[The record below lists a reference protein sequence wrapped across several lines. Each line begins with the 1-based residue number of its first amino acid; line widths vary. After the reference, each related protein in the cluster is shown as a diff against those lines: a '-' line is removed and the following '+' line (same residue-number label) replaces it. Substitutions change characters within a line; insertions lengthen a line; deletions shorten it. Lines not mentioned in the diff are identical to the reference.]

1 MSKQLILNGLNLKFR
16 YEKDEY
22 TNRYYYYIKC
32 TYYYIKCTNDNVLE
46 ASVGIG
52 YIYHAGK
59 DEITI
64 ESTKIEKFIH
74 KYMKLAGI

>member
-22 TNRYYYYIKC
+22 TNRY
-32 TYYYIKCTNDNVLE
+32 YYYIKCTNDNVLE